1 VVKKKRHAI
10 LLLAPLAGMVVWLAL
25 PEFFPI
31 PSGLLEPA
39 QQSPQ
44 LLDRN
49 GEVLR
54 RLALPDA
61 RRSSGFTLDEVPR
74 ELREATLAAEDKRFF
89 SHRGVDYLAI
99 ARALRDGGSGA
110 STITQQLVK
119 ISSPPARRGVLTK
132 MREAMSARHL
142 EREWDK
148 ERILAEYL
156 KRLDY
161 GHQRIGAAEAARAFC
176 GKPLAD
182 LSLAESAMLAGLPQA
197 PSRLSPQRHP
207 QAAKGRRDR
216 VLGRML
222 RSFGYDPTRIAAA
235 VAEPLPMVSLEPP
248 AVAPHLPDLLAR
260 LQVGGSQRTTLDG
273 ALQGD
278 LERVVQEELKLL
290 AKENVQ
296 QAAVVVIDVASG
308 EILAL
313 IGSGD
318 FADPRG
324 GQLNG
329 ALLPRSAG
337 STLKPFT
344 YALGFDR
351 GQFPGSIVADV
362 PLHFFTPEGL
372 DGPMNFDRRHH
383 GPVTIRHALG
393 NSLNVAAMW
402 ELNQVGGPRA
412 LHRLLLR
419 CGLTTLDADP
429 SRYGLGL
436 TIGNAPVNLVELT
449 NAYACIARLG
459 RFRSTRLLESSEPA
473 AERQALAP
481 EVAWMLADILAD
493 NAARQEAFGSHSLL
507 ELPFRCGVK
516 TGTSSDYRDNWCVG
530 FTGKYAV
537 GVWAGNFDHS
547 AMRGVSGVAGAGPI
561 FHRTMVRLHR
571 GEAATWPAEPAGLVR
586 VAIDPRNGKKVPAG
600 SRHAV
605 MEICRADQHPLAAD
619 RSDYDADGRALLDL
633 SYREWFESPDNH
645 RRGLFALAVERP
657 SGRPLR
663 ILSPQANAVYLLD
676 PELPSGGRRLRLLTD
691 SGQTLVWTSPTLEI
705 DAASD
710 PPAALLVPGTHTIVL
725 TEPASGQSV
734 SRAIR
739 VDVQ

>member
-1 VVKKKRHAI
+1 MKTKRHAI
-10 LLLAPLAGMVVWLAL
+10 LLLAPLVGMLVWLAL

-31 PSGLLEPA
+31 PPALLEPA
-39 QQSPQ
+39 AQAPQ

-49 GEVLR
+49 GLLLR
-54 RLALPDA
+54 RMTLPDA
-61 RRSSGFTLDEVPR
+61 RRSSGFSFHEVPGV
-74 ELREATLAAEDKRFF
+74 LREATLAAEDKRFY
-89 SHRGVDYLAI
+89 SHSGVDYLAI

-119 ISSPPARRGVLTK
+119 ISSPAANRGVLTK
-132 MREAMSARHL
+132 LREAMTARHL

-148 ERILAEYL
+148 DRILGEYL

-182 LSLAESAMLAGLPQA
+182 LSLAEGALLAGLPQA
-197 PSRLSPQRHP
+197 PSRLSPLRHP

-222 RSFGYDPTRIAAA
+222 RSFGYDANRIAAA
-235 VAEPLPMVSLEPP
+235 VAEPLPVVSADPP
-248 AVAPHLPDLLAR
+248 AVAPHLPGLLGR
-260 LQVGGSQRTTLDG
+260 LQPGVRQRTTLDG
-273 ALQGD
+273 VLQRD
-278 LERVVQEELKLL
+278 LEEVVHEELKLL
-290 AKENVQ
+290 TKANVQ
-296 QAAVVVIDVASG
+296 QAAVVVIDVTSG

-313 IGSGD
+313 IGSAD
-318 FADPRG
+318 FSDPRG

-344 YALGFDR
+344 YALGLER

-362 PLHFFTPEGL
+362 PLHFFTLDGL

-402 ELNQVGGPRA
+402 ELNQMGGARA
-412 LHRLLLR
+412 LYRLLLR
-419 CGLTTLDADP
+419 CGLTTLDPDP

-436 TIGNAPVNLVELT
+436 TIGNAPVSLVELT
-449 NAYACIARLG
+449 NAYACLARLG
-459 RFRSTRLLESSEPA
+459 RFRAARLLDSAEPA
-473 AERQALAP
+473 AEHQAVAP

-493 NAARQEAFGSHSLL
+493 HAAREEAFGSHSVL
-507 ELPFRCGVK
+507 ELPFRCAVK

-530 FTGKYAV
+530 FTGRYAV

-561 FHRTMVRLHR
+561 FRRTMVRLHR
-571 GEAATWPAEPAGLVR
+571 REAPVWPVEPAGLVQIL
-586 VAIDPRNGKKVPAG
+586 IDPRNGKKLLAG
-600 SRHAV
+600 DRRGV
-605 MEICRADQHPLAAD
+605 MEVCRADQQPLPASSNA
-619 RSDYDADGRALLDL
+619 DYDADGRALLDL
-633 SYREWFESPDNH
+633 SYREWFESVDNH
-645 RRGLFALAVERP
+645 KRELFALAVERP
-657 SGRPLR
+657 AGRPLR
-663 ILSPQANAVYLLD
+663 ILSPRANAVYLLD

-691 SGQTLVWTSPTLEI
+691 SGQMLVWSSPTLQI

-710 PPAALLVPGTHTIVL
+710 PPAAMLVPGTHTIVL
-725 TEPASGQSV
+725 TEAASGQSV
-734 SRAIR
+734 SKTIR